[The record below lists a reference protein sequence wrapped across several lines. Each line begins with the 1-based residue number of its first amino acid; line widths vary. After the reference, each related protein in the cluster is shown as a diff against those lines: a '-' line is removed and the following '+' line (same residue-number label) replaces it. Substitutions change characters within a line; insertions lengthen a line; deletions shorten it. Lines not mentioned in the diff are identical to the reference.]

1 MSAFDTQNKMQI
13 GTVLLTALVLAE
25 LVLAT
30 NVVIDYNSKDL
41 PVVPA
46 PNITSDATHIR
57 LKNNPFGSIPNG
69 TFAGLRLTTAL
80 YEINLENTGLSDDTV
95 TRDSFVGLEYVR
107 VVSQIDHTFPCQVKQ
122 ENC

>member
-1 MSAFDTQNKMQI
+1 M
-13 GTVLLTALVLAE
+13 VLCQ

-30 NVVIDYNSKDL
+30 NVIIDYNSKSL
-41 PVVPA
+41 TTIPVSD
-46 PNITSDATHIR
+46 ITSDATHIR

-69 TFAGLRLTTAL
+69 TFAGLGLTTAL

-95 TRDSFVGLEYVR
+95 TKDSFVGLEYVR

>member
-1 MSAFDTQNKMQI
+1 MNVQGIGAFM
-13 GTVLLTALVLAE
+13 VLCQLD
-25 LVLAT
+25 LAT
-30 NVVIDYNSKDL
+30 NVVIDYNSKSL
-41 PVVPA
+41 TTIPV

-95 TRDSFVGLEYVR
+95 TRESFVGLENVR
-107 VVSQIDHTFPCQVKQ
+107 VVSHLSSESHIDPVAGPAAG
-122 ENC
+122 